1 MGILKKLGKA
11 FADGFLDANNETSKE
26 KAGVKTKF
34 TIEKRNP
41 DYVAPTLESLKE
53 REKKHQTDIVALHFD
68 YLRIIE
74 LLYKKRKEDQEALK
88 ECIEYCKKD
97 IELYP
102 KFKKAYDEAD
112 KQQIKDRIA
121 SYKELGYGKEMYG
134 QLEKELKNFKP
145 LNLRIPAF
153 QQLAIIY
160 EQNKE
165 YKKAIEI
172 CELAL
177 KYDLEDGTQGGFEGR
192 IERIKKKESK

>member
-1 MGILKKLGKA
+1 MGILKKLGRA
-11 FADGFLDANNETSKE
+11 FVDEFVHAYEDKPKENTKTNVQANE
-26 KAGVKTKF
+26 
-34 TIEKRNP
+34 
-41 DYVAPTLESLKE
+41 YVAPTIESLKE
-53 REKKHQTDIVALHFD
+53 REKMHQTDLVALHFD
-68 YLRIIE
+68 YLQIID
-74 LLYKKRKEDQEALK
+74 LLYRKRKEDTQALE

-97 IELYP
+97 IVLYP

-112 KQQIKDRIA
+112 KQRIKDRIA

-177 KYDLEDGTQGGFEGR
+177 KYDLEDDTKGGFEGR